1 MCFFYNEAIKQSKK
15 SFGSRLLGFFP
26 SSLFICNFFVSLP
39 IIRTNAWIPLHTKTH
54 NELQKHSSWALFAF
68 KKKLLV
74 TLCGMSLGKSSS
86 NNEHQQEKKCTHT
99 HTIREWEKGRK
110 TPVSLI
116 ILSIHIECFISV
128 WEQKK
133 LFPQHRVA
141 HIYTA
146 QNTTRTKMH
155 PTTTRVRK
163 IGPRLCNEQ
172 PNRKRNRKEWRSEPV
187 TVTGHLCFRSILTLS
202 SFRFLVDC
210 RKRKRTSEWA
220 SGDASLYSDTGR
232 K

>member
-1 MCFFYNEAIKQSKK
+1 MHEFRCI
-15 SFGSRLLGFFP
+15 
-26 SSLFICNFFVSLP
+26 
-39 IIRTNAWIPLHTKTH
+39 
-54 NELQKHSSWALFAF
+54 QKHTTNYKSTVLGHCSLL
-68 KKKLLV
+68 KKKIIGHTV
-74 TLCGMSLGKSSS
+74 WNVSRQKF
-86 NNEHQQEKKCTHT
+86 QQQRTSARKKMHIHT